1 MREPISRSPRS
12 VIERA
17 GEPKSVAIFSKM
29 MPQPAPQGHLKY
41 MYAYVQ
47 FLESRGH
54 RVHIVLSAPEVPFVF
69 SRLGRLFPS
78 GRVTIHAPNIHHMGR
93 WHLVTHPT
101 RVAKNLLS
109 KALTPFPSVGAV
121 VKRRILRL
129 LGKSRHTSE
138 SNAGAKIIVESPE
151 SHHSQAGIRFAAA
164 ALSRIDP
171 AVVFFNMI
179 FTVQAAEKMTSS
191 ATKYVITHDVYNE
204 RHATLVAR
212 GFEVHPRPLTPESEA
227 QLLMKFDSLIAIQ
240 PQEAES
246 LATLCPDRE
255 VLTIPFPVTLV
266 EHDMAAEK
274 PGRCLFAANAALT
287 NVDGLNWF
295 LSEVWPS
302 IMARAPHA
310 TLHVCGA
317 VCEEIRTPL
326 AGVIY
331 RGIVP
336 SLKREFEE
344 AALVILPMR
353 SGSGLKIKA
362 VEALAHGL
370 PCVTTTIGAQG
381 LSHDGELPYLVAD
394 TPERFAD
401 QVVELLSDE
410 PSRRRLSAAALALCA
425 QFTAERVF
433 KPLMDRGL

>member
-1 MREPISRSPRS
+1 MHEPVTPSRSG
-12 VIERA
+12 IERA
-17 GEPKSVAIFSKM
+17 GETKSVAIFAKM
-29 MPQPAPQGHLKY
+29 MPYPAPRGHLKY
-41 MYAYVQ
+41 MYAFVQ
-47 FLESRGH
+47 FLENRGH
-54 RVHIVLSAPEVPFVF
+54 RVHIVLSASEVPFVC
-69 SRLGRLFPS
+69 SRLGRIFPS
-78 GRVTIHAPNIHHMGR
+78 GRVTIHAPNVYHIGR

-109 KALTPFPSVGAV
+109 KALAPFPSLGAV
-121 VKRRILRL
+121 VKGRILRL
-129 LGKSRHTSE
+129 LGKSRHTNE
-138 SNAGAKIIVESPE
+138 NNAGAKIIVESPK
-151 SHHSQAGIRFAAA
+151 SYHSEDGIRFAAA

-171 AVVFFNMI
+171 AAVFFNTI
-179 FTVQAAEKMTSS
+179 FAVRAAEKMQSS
-191 ATKYVITHDVYNE
+191 ATKYVITHDVYHE

-212 GFEVHPRPLTPESEA
+212 GYEVRPQPMTAEDEA
-227 QLLMKFDSLIAIQ
+227 RLLGNFDSIIAIQ

-246 LATLCPDRE
+246 FATICPDKD
-255 VLTIPFPVTLV
+255 VLTIPYPVTLV

-274 PGRCLFAANAALT
+274 PGRCLFTASASLP

-302 IMARAPHA
+302 IVARAPQA

-326 AGVIY
+326 AGVVY

-336 SLKREFEE
+336 SLEREFEE
-344 AALVILPMR
+344 AALVVLPMKT
-353 SGSGLKIKA
+353 GSGLKIKA

-381 LSHDGELPYLVAD
+381 LHHDGELPYRVAD

-410 PSRRRLSAAALALCA
+410 ASRRRLSAAALALCGR
-425 QFTAERVF
+425 FTAAHVF